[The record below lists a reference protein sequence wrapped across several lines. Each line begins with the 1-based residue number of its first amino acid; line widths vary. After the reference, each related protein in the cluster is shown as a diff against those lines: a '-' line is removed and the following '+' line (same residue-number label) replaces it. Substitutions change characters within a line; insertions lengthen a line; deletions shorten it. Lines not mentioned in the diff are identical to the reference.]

1 MLPNTEKKKKKK
13 KEKNPIIIQG
23 FSLKQTEHELYFE
36 SPVRSCVT
44 HCIYNITL
52 YYYFKI
58 LV

>member
-1 MLPNTEKKKKKK
+1 MLAKYYFPLTNFLFFYVTKYWKKKK
-13 KEKNPIIIQG
+13 
-23 FSLKQTEHELYFE
+23 TEHELYFE